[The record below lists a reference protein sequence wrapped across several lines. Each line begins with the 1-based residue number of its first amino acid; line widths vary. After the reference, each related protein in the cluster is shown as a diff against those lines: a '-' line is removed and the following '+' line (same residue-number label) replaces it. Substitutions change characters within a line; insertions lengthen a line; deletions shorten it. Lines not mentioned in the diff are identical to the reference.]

1 MGGEISYQHPFD
13 EPLDLKPNEN
23 AAIIVDEFGPN
34 SVLRGTVCKTGSTP
48 VPGLD
53 KAIVIICPGQRETQ
67 FDLDKFSVTGS
78 NLGCLGKFSSCH
90 IHVKLMSL
98 GHF

>member
-23 AAIIVDEFGPN
+23 VAIIVDEFGPN
-34 SVLRGTVCKTGSTP
+34 SVLRGTVCKTGPTP

-53 KAIVIICPGQRETQ
+53 KAIVILCPDTK
-67 FDLDKFSVTGS
+67 FDLDQFSVTGS
-78 NLGCLGKFSSCH
+78 NLGCLGKFSS
-90 IHVKLMSL
+90 IQ
-98 GHF
+98 